1 MNAVPETRRE
11 RVELLRQRL
20 REKVLVLDGATGTAL
35 QDENLTAADFGGEA
49 LEGCN
54 ENLVFTRPDVVKRI
68 SQKYLEAGADIVETN
83 TFGATPLVLG
93 EYGLSDKA
101 FEVNKIAC
109 ELARAACA
117 EFSTPE
123 WPRFVAGS
131 IGPTTKAISVTGGI
145 TFDEL
150 AAHYYEQ
157 VRGLYAGG
165 ADYFLIETCNDT
177 TNIKACLAGIDK
189 LHSEVDVPL
198 PIAISGTIE
207 PMGTML
213 AGQGVDAL
221 CTSLTNRDL
230 LYIGL
235 NCATGP
241 EFMTDHIRT
250 LAAMAPFPVACVP
263 NAGLPD
269 ENGQYLETPDL
280 LGNVISRFLERGW
293 LNVLGGCC
301 GTHSGHVK
309 KLRALADKATP
320 RVIAPSKASRL
331 SGVEF
336 LEITDEMR
344 PVLVGERTN
353 VIGSKKFRDLIV
365 EGKWEEAAEVGRAQV
380 KKGGAIVDVC
390 LSNPDRN
397 ELEDLHKFMPEL
409 VKKVR
414 VPIMIDSTDH
424 KVIEEALKL
433 VQGKAIINSVN
444 LEDGLERFDHV
455 LPLAKKYGAAV
466 VVGCIDDDPQQ
477 GMGVTRERKLSI
489 AQREFD
495 LLTKKYGI
503 PAEDI
508 YWDALVFPCGTGD
521 AQYVGSAVETIEGVK
536 LLKEHF
542 PGTRTVLGISNVS
555 FGLPAVGRE
564 ALNAV
569 FLYHCVKSGLDLA
582 IVNSE
587 KIPRFGTLTAEEVK
601 ICEDLLW
608 NRGADPVA
616 AFATFFR
623 AAKPKNKEVKAELP
637 LDERL
642 ASYIV
647 EGTKEGLFA
656 DLDLKRREAKPLDI
670 INGPLMRGMDTVG
683 RLFNKNEMIVAE
695 VLQSAEAMKAAV
707 THLEPYMEKLDTA
720 VRGTVVLATVKGDV
734 HDIGKNLVDIIL
746 SNNGFRVINLG
757 IKIPSEQ
764 LIKAVKEHKP
774 DILGLSGL
782 LVKSA
787 MQMEISAGDLAQAGI
802 NVPILVGG
810 AALSQN
816 FTDKRIAKAYGS
828 GLVAFAREAMGG
840 LDLAK
845 TIVDK
850 ERRPAFEAELRER
863 QKRLQETVT
872 ETEAAKGPRGTSRST
887 DVPVLTEVFAPPGF
901 ERRLIRGQSLDLIWK
916 YVNNLV
922 LYYRHLGVPGEA
934 VKLWQKGD
942 QSALAANPSGA
953 KLLELAAVVEEVKTE
968 VKRTGLMAPEA
979 VYQFFRAS
987 SEGNALRLH
996 DPAGKHTEA
1005 QFDFPRQHK
1014 ANGLCISD
1022 YVNPAGA
1029 APDSMALFC
1038 VTAGKGIRART
1049 EEFKKRGEY
1058 LKAHVL
1064 AALAVETAEAYAE
1077 MLHGQLR
1084 ALWGFPD
1091 SPEMTMMERFQA
1103 KYRGCRYSFG
1113 YPACPRLDDQAIL
1126 WKLLRPEEIGVQL
1139 TDGFMMDPEASVS
1152 ALVVQHPAAKYFG
1165 VGDGE

>member
-1 MNAVPETRRE
+1 
-11 RVELLRQRL
+11 
-20 REKVLVLDGATGTAL
+20 
-35 QDENLTAADFGGEA
+35 
-49 LEGCN
+49 
-54 ENLVFTRPDVVKRI
+54 
-68 SQKYLEAGADIVETN
+68 
-83 TFGATPLVLG
+83 
-93 EYGLSDKA
+93 
-101 FEVNKIAC
+101 
-109 ELARAACA
+109 
-117 EFSTPE
+117 
-123 WPRFVAGS
+123 
-131 IGPTTKAISVTGGI
+131 
-145 TFDEL
+145 
-150 AAHYYEQ
+150 
-157 VRGLYAGG
+157 
-165 ADYFLIETCNDT
+165 
-177 TNIKACLAGIDK
+177 
-189 LHSEVDVPL
+189 
-198 PIAISGTIE
+198 
-207 PMGTML
+207 
-213 AGQGVDAL
+213 
-221 CTSLTNRDL
+221 
-230 LYIGL
+230 
-235 NCATGP
+235 
-241 EFMTDHIRT
+241 
-250 LAAMAPFPVACVP
+250 
-263 NAGLPD
+263 
-269 ENGQYLETPDL
+269 
-280 LGNVISRFLERGW
+280 
-293 LNVLGGCC
+293 
-301 GTHSGHVK
+301 
-309 KLRALADKATP
+309 
-320 RVIAPSKASRL
+320 
-331 SGVEF
+331 
-336 LEITDEMR
+336 
-344 PVLVGERTN
+344 
-353 VIGSKKFRDLIV
+353 
-365 EGKWEEAAEVGRAQV
+365 
-380 KKGGAIVDVC
+380 
-390 LSNPDRN
+390 
-397 ELEDLHKFMPEL
+397 EDLHKFMPEL

-623 AAKPKNKEVKAELP
+623 AAKPKKKEVKAELP

-922 LYYRHLGVPGEA
+922 
-934 VKLWQKGD
+934 
-942 QSALAANPSGA
+942 
-953 KLLELAAVVEEVKTE
+953 
-968 VKRTGLMAPEA
+968 
-979 VYQFFRAS
+979 
-987 SEGNALRLH
+987 
-996 DPAGKHTEA
+996 
-1005 QFDFPRQHK
+1005 
-1014 ANGLCISD
+1014 
-1022 YVNPAGA
+1022 
-1029 APDSMALFC
+1029 
-1038 VTAGKGIRART
+1038 
-1049 EEFKKRGEY
+1049 
-1058 LKAHVL
+1058 
-1064 AALAVETAEAYAE
+1064 
-1077 MLHGQLR
+1077 
-1084 ALWGFPD
+1084 
-1091 SPEMTMMERFQA
+1091 
-1103 KYRGCRYSFG
+1103 
-1113 YPACPRLDDQAIL
+1113 
-1126 WKLLRPEEIGVQL
+1126 
-1139 TDGFMMDPEASVS
+1139 
-1152 ALVVQHPAAKYFG
+1152 
-1165 VGDGE
+1165 